1 MSLVLAW
8 TGVAAFSQAAGDDQA
23 AMRVFAE
30 RIDRYAR
37 LRSRLEEPL
46 PAFVE
51 ERRNAWSSILTR
63 RYLASAIRTARPRAQ
78 LGDIF
83 GPPVA
88 AALRRVL
95 VSTIHEIDVEGLVKD
110 EPGVAVDLAVNEP
123 VPAWALSQV
132 PGPLVARLP
141 ALPEGIEYRMVN
153 GILILWDRHAD
164 IVIDALP
171 HAFVDRYPL
180 AEDGW

>member
-1 MSLVLAW
+1 VG
-8 TGVAAFSQAAGDDQA
+8 TGVAAFSQAAGDEQT
-23 AMRVFAE
+23 AMRVFTE

-46 PAFVE
+46 PPFVE
-51 ERRNAWSSILTR
+51 ERRNVWSSLLTR
-63 RYLASAIRTARPRAQ
+63 RYLASAIRTARYRAQ

-83 GPPVA
+83 EPPVA

-95 VSTIHEIDVEGLVKD
+95 MSTISEIEIEGLVPD
-110 EPGVAVDLAVNEP
+110 EPAVAVDLTVNEP
-123 VPAWALSQV
+123 VPAWALSEV

-153 GILILWDRHAD
+153 GSLILWDRHAD
-164 IVIDALP
+164 ILIDALP
-171 HAFVDRYPL
+171 HAFVEGYPL
-180 AEDGW
+180 VEDGS